1 LISMAEAQVLVLVV
15 AGLRVAASGL
25 SSESEVRESLLTCAA
40 AYDEARLGA
49 SMPESVAHLRRA

>member
-1 LISMAEAQVLVLVV
+1 MAEAQVLVLVV